1 MYFINKLKWW
11 YQNSLTVEI
20 VRSINNKG
28 YEIKLFNVRKLTRE
42 ILDEHYAYV
51 KDRDFYL
58 TMKEFMLSD
67 YVVPMI
73 VYGENTLIK
82 TKRFF
87 NLDLNHEDEFNYY
100 KIKELNLF
108 KFFFA

>member
-1 MYFINKLKWW
+1 
-11 YQNSLTVEI
+11 
-20 VRSINNKG
+20 
-28 YEIKLFNVRKLTRE
+28 
-42 ILDEHYAYV
+42 
-51 KDRDFYL
+51 
-58 TMKEFMLSD
+58 MLSD